1 MLRFGDGKAEVRPIA
16 GTRRRGSDENED
28 MRLADELLSNQKE
41 RAEHLMLV
49 DLGRNDLSRFC
60 RSGSVQV
67 GDFMKIERYS
77 HVMHLVSDIAGIPRE
92 GADAFDALAAAF
104 PAGTLSGAPKI
115 RAMEI
120 INELE
125 PERRGPYGGAVG
137 YLGYGGNMDLA
148 ITIRT
153 LQMRGGKVSVQA
165 GAGIVFDS
173 DPESEYEET
182 RMKSRAVSR
191 ALEMADGIDN
201 LDITEAG
208 R

>member
-1 MLRFGDGKAEVRPIA
+1 
-16 GTRRRGSDENED
+16 
-28 MRLADELLSNQKE
+28 
-41 RAEHLMLV
+41 
-49 DLGRNDLSRFC
+49 
-60 RSGSVQV
+60 
-67 GDFMKIERYS
+67 
-77 HVMHLVSDIAGIPRE
+77 
-92 GADAFDALAAAF
+92 
-104 PAGTLSGAPKI
+104 
-115 RAMEI
+115 MEI

-125 PERRGPYGGAVG
+125 PERRGPYGGAVE